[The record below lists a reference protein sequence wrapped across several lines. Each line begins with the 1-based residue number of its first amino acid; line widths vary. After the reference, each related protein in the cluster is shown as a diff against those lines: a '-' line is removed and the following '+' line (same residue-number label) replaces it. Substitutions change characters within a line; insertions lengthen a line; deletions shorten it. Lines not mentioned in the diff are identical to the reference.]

1 MNEAPNVTPKTAARE
16 VRRVNM
22 WRMVVDQCDFGGC
35 DCSPYLGARGDLCS
49 RRNNLILGMY
59 DSNAIRVTA
68 TPSQLDELAATRRGS
83 WNDLLPDQG
92 EQAEHSECKSLDRR
106 ILI

>member
-1 MNEAPNVTPKTAARE
+1 MKGSEPSLWLRGLVKEAPNVTPKTAARE

-22 WRMVVDQCDFGGC
+22 WRMVVVQCDFGGC

-59 DSNAIRVTA
+59 DSNAVRVTE
-68 TPSQLDELAATRRGS
+68 TPSQLDDTCS
-83 WNDLLPDQG
+83 NKTW
-92 EQAEHSECKSLDRR
+92 
-106 ILI
+106 ILE